1 LQSSLNAVDQERE
14 IGHNDREGGNMKY
27 AVWLVRLWYAAWMIP
42 AGLEHF
48 IHIFPQPG
56 YYTTRPLAHEM
67 LFALLDSH
75 LFDVVKGVELLTGI
89 AVLLGFFAPVMLLVC
104 MPVAFCVFWWDAP
117 LSMWNYGSVMAGGR
131 VLASNILL
139 CVAFISCF
147 RAMFPLR
154 SKPLIPGTARAPQTA
169 MSPGKQR
176 LVLVGRVIFGTWM
189 LLSGANYLFFSLWPV
204 PTGHEPLAVELMGAF
219 VHCGLLKVAMLIQL
233 VTGAL
238 LLFGI
243 FTPAALCVV
252 MPTSTCALYWALLEH
267 QPLPLLLALGAFAL
281 NGLLMLAYLD
291 YYRGALERK
300 PLTLG
305 ESGQA
310 MIWDTLFVHSKGR
323 TSREHFIAA
332 AIPLAVVVWW
342 YARANPTVYPQ
353 WSLLVLLFPTIV
365 LLARRLHDLGHS
377 AWLLFV
383 PAVLTVAAMM
393 IWDHR
398 LDLGAQLNFAVPL
411 AAVIV
416 FIGFTLWGCIGKG
429 RAEANAFGP
438 PAMA

>member
-1 LQSSLNAVDQERE
+1 MHKTAGWPRTCFVNRARDMLGRC
-14 IGHNDREGGNMKY
+14 RGGNTIMKY
-27 AVWLVRLWYAAWMIP
+27 VIWLIRLWYAAWMIP

-48 IHIFPQPG
+48 VHIFPQPG

-89 AVLLGFFAPVMLLVC
+89 AVLLGFFTPLMLLVC

-117 LSMWNYGSVMAGGR
+117 LSTWNYGSVLAGGR
-131 VLASNILL
+131 VLASNVLL
-139 CVAFISCF
+139 CVAFIGCF

-154 SKPLIPGTARAPQTA
+154 PT
-169 MSPGKQR
+169 SPTLRQ
-176 LVLVGRVIFGTWM
+176 LVLVGRTVFGAWM
-189 LLSGANYLFFSLWPV
+189 LISGANYFFFSLWAL

-219 VHCGLLKVAMLIQL
+219 AHSGLLTVAILIEL

-238 LLFGI
+238 LLTGVFA
-243 FTPAALCVV
+243 PAALCVV
-252 MPTSTCALYWALLEH
+252 MPTSTCAVYWALLEH
-267 QPLPLLLALGAFAL
+267 QPLPLLLALLAFAL

-291 YYRGALERK
+291 YYRGALQRCA
-300 PLTLG
+300 LTLG

-310 MIWDTLFVHSKGR
+310 MTWDSLFVHSKGR
-323 TSREHFIAA
+323 TPRDQFIGAL
-332 AIPLAVVVWW
+332 IPLAIVVWW

-353 WSLLVLLFPTIV
+353 WSLLVLLFPAIV
-365 LLARRLHDLGHS
+365 LHARRLHDMGHS
-377 AWLLFV
+377 GWLLIV
-383 PAVLTVAAMM
+383 PAVLTAAAMM

-398 LDLGAQLNFAVPL
+398 LDLGTQLNMAVPL
-411 AAVIV
+411 AALIV
-416 FIGFTLWGCIGKG
+416 FVGLALWGCIGKG
-429 RAEANAFGP
+429 KTQANAFGP

>member
-1 LQSSLNAVDQERE
+1 
-14 IGHNDREGGNMKY
+14 MKY

-75 LFDVVKGVELLTGI
+75 LFDVVKGVELITGI
-89 AVLLGFFAPVMLLVC
+89 AVLLGLFTPLMLLVC

-117 LSMWNYGSVMAGGR
+117 LSAWNYGSVLAGGR
-131 VLASNILL
+131 VLASDILL
-139 CVAFISCF
+139 CVAFVSCY

-154 SKPLIPGTARAPQTA
+154 TKTPTMPQ
-169 MSPGKQR
+169 
-176 LVLVGRVIFGTWM
+176 LVLVGRTIFGAWM
-189 LLSGANYLFFSLWPV
+189 LLNGLNYFFLSLWAV
-204 PTGHEPLAVELMGAF
+204 PTGHQPLSIELMGAF
-219 VHCGLLKVAMLIQL
+219 VHSGLLTFAMVAQL
-233 VTGAL
+233 VTGAFL
-238 LLFGI
+238 LTGVFA
-243 FTPAALCVV
+243 PAALCVV

-267 QPLPLLLALGAFAL
+267 EPLPLLLALVAFAL

-291 YYRGALERK
+291 HYKGALQRSA
-300 PLTLG
+300 LTLG

-310 MIWDTLFVHSKGR
+310 ATWDTLFVHSKGR
-323 TSREHFIAA
+323 SPREHFIGAL
-332 AIPLAVVVWW
+332 IPLAVVVWW
-342 YARANPTVYPQ
+342 YAQAGPNVYPQ
-353 WSLLVLLFPTIV
+353 WSLLVLLFPASV
-365 LLARRLHDLGHS
+365 LLARRLHDMGHS
-377 AWLLFV
+377 GWLLLV

-393 IWDHR
+393 IWDKR

-411 AAVIV
+411 AALIV
-416 FIGFTLWGCIGKG
+416 FVGIAIWGCIAKGK
-429 RAEANAFGP
+429 AEANAFGP

>member
-1 LQSSLNAVDQERE
+1 
-14 IGHNDREGGNMKY
+14 MKY
-27 AVWLVRLWYAAWMIP
+27 VVWLIRLWYAAWMIP

-48 IHIFPQPG
+48 VHIFPQPG

-89 AVLLGFFAPVMLLVC
+89 AVLLGFFTPLMLLVC

-117 LSMWNYGSVMAGGR
+117 LSTWNYGSVLAGGR
-131 VLASNILL
+131 VLASNVLL
-139 CVAFISCF
+139 CVAFIGCF

-154 SKPLIPGTARAPQTA
+154 PT
-169 MSPGKQR
+169 SPTLRQ
-176 LVLVGRVIFGTWM
+176 LVLVGRTVFGAWM
-189 LLSGANYLFFSLWPV
+189 LISGANYFFFSLWAL

-219 VHCGLLKVAMLIQL
+219 AHSGLLTVAMLIEL

-238 LLFGI
+238 LLTGVFA
-243 FTPAALCVV
+243 PAALCVV
-252 MPTSTCALYWALLEH
+252 MPTSTCAVYWALLEH
-267 QPLPLLLALGAFAL
+267 QPLPLLLALLAFAL

-291 YYRGALERK
+291 YYRGALQRCA
-300 PLTLG
+300 LTLG

-310 MIWDTLFVHSKGR
+310 MTWDSLFVHSKGR
-323 TSREHFIAA
+323 TPRDQFIGAL
-332 AIPLAVVVWW
+332 IPLAIVVWW

-353 WSLLVLLFPTIV
+353 WSLLVLLFPAIV
-365 LLARRLHDLGHS
+365 LHARRLHDMGHS
-377 AWLLFV
+377 GWLLIV
-383 PAVLTVAAMM
+383 PAVLTAAAMM

-398 LDLGAQLNFAVPL
+398 LDLGTQLNMAVPL
-411 AAVIV
+411 AALIV
-416 FIGFTLWGCIGKG
+416 FVGLALWGCIGKG
-429 RAEANAFGP
+429 KTQANAFGP